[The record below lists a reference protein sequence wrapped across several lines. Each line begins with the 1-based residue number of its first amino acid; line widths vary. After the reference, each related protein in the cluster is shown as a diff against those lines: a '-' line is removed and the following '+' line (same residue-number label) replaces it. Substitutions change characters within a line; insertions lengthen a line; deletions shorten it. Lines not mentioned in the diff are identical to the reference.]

1 MRRAIIAISYMFFG
15 ASILVF
21 ISALLIPLFK
31 QSSPKNEISR
41 TENTITLPQTT
52 GSVEKSTNNNDSSEP
67 ETSLLTNETSP
78 SDETEA
84 VVSSTSQSETTQPV
98 KESPSVASA
107 LPIETQQQET
117 SSDDHQEPAESTQL
131 TGTLIPTEKS
141 EESAV
146 NKSTESKPDDNT
158 APSEAIKTG
167 TTLSKIKEVMADP
180 ANDESLKNTVPTSL
194 LVLGEGYFSPGA
206 ISPNETA
213 QDAIDKIISFIK
225 ARPTDNVIVEGH
237 ADNMISDRLT
247 TKEASRMNKT
257 ISLRRAI
264 AVAMI
269 LEQKGVDSD
278 KIIVS
283 GLGDTVPMAS
293 NLTEEGR
300 AKNRR
305 VEIKLSPTQ

>member
-1 MRRAIIAISYMFFG
+1 MRRAITAISYMFFG

-21 ISALLIPLFK
+21 ISALLIPLLK
-31 QSSPKNEISR
+31 QSSPQDGINR
-41 TENTITLPQTT
+41 TENTRTLPQ
-52 GSVEKSTNNNDSSEP
+52 SSESEESSNNNDSSE
-67 ETSLLTNETSP
+67 NETSP
-78 SDETEA
+78 LDETEA
-84 VVSSTSQSETTQPV
+84 SVSPIIQSETNQPV
-98 KESPSVASA
+98 NESPSTATAQPAEPRPQEAS
-107 LPIETQQQET
+107 PEDQQE
-117 SSDDHQEPAESTQL
+117 SSESTQS
-131 TGTLIPTEKS
+131 TGTLSPAEKS
-141 EESAV
+141 EVSTV
-146 NKSTESKPDDNT
+146 NKPTESRPDDNP
-158 APSEAIKTG
+158 ANSNAIETG
-167 TTLSKIKEVMADP
+167 TSLSKIKEAMAESG
-180 ANDESLKNTVPTSL
+180 NDESLKAAVPTSL
-194 LVLGEGYFSPGA
+194 LVLGEGYFSPGE

-213 QDAIDKIISFIK
+213 QDAIDQIISFIK

-247 TKEASRMNKT
+247 PKEASRMNKT